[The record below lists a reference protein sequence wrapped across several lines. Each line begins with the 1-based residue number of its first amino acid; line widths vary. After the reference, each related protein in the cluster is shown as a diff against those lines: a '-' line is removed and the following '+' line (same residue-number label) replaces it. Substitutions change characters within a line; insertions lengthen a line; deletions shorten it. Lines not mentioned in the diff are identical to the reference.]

1 MSAKVLTVT
10 LNPSIDKT
18 ITVEKFIP
26 YGLNRVIKT
35 RQDPGG
41 KGINVAKVLKNF
53 GVDVTVFGLI
63 AGSQGKLLTDFL
75 SKAGIE
81 TDFLQIPGETRTNLK
96 IFDKNVNKMTEINET
111 GCQVTAEIMDSLTK
125 KFKESIQGAA
135 VVVFSGSLPP
145 GIPDDFYAEC
155 IAMAKSNGIKTVLD
169 ADASALAE
177 GIKAVPY
184 AVKPNIHELELLNG
198 CHFVNSDEVVDAV
211 KELINT
217 GIEIVIVSMGADGAI
232 VANKD
237 EVYKVDSWDIR
248 VRSAT
253 GAGDSMVGSLVY
265 SLLENDSLY
274 EIAKI
279 TTAAGTI
286 TASKEG
292 TQLCTKNE
300 VLQSLEKVTV
310 KNILV

>member
-18 ITVEKFIP
+18 ITVEKFVP
-26 YGLNRVIKT
+26 YGLNRVLKT

-75 SKAGIE
+75 NKAEIE

-96 IFDKNVNKMTEINET
+96 IFDESINKMTEINET
-111 GCQVTAEIMDSLTK
+111 GFQVTPEILDSFRN
-125 KFKESIQGAA
+125 KFKESIRGAA
-135 VVVFSGSLPP
+135 MVVLSGSLPP
-145 GIPDDFYAEC
+145 GIPDGFYAEC
-155 IAMAKSNGIKTVLD
+155 IAAAKSEEIRTVLD
-169 ADASALAE
+169 ADAGALAE

-198 CHFVNSDEVVDAV
+198 RHFTNSNEVVDAV
-211 KELINT
+211 KALINT

-237 EVYKVDSWDIR
+237 EAFKVDSWDIP
-248 VRSAT
+248 VKSAT

-265 SLLENDSLY
+265 SLLRNDSLY

-292 TQLCTKNE
+292 TQICTKNE
-300 VLQSLEKVTV
+300 VLQSLENVTV
-310 KNILV
+310 KKI

>member
-18 ITVEKFIP
+18 ITVEKFVP
-26 YGLNRVIKT
+26 YGLNRVLKT

-63 AGSQGKLLTDFL
+63 AGSQGKHLTDFL
-75 SKAGIE
+75 NRAEIE

-96 IFDKNVNKMTEINET
+96 IFDESINKMTEINES
-111 GCQVTAEIMDSLTK
+111 GFQVTPEILDSFRN
-125 KFKESIQGAA
+125 KFKESIRGAA
-135 VVVFSGSLPP
+135 MVVLSGSLPP

-155 IAMAKSNGIKTVLD
+155 IAVAKSEGIKTVLD
-169 ADASALAE
+169 ADAGALAE

-198 CHFVNSDEVVDAV
+198 RHFTNSNEVVDAV
-211 KELINT
+211 KALINT
-217 GIEIVIVSMGADGAI
+217 GIEIAIVSMGADGAI

-237 EVYKVDSWDIR
+237 EAYKVDSWDIP
-248 VRSAT
+248 VKSAT

-265 SLLENDSLY
+265 SLLKNDSLY

-292 TQLCTKNE
+292 TQICTENE
-300 VLQSLEKVTV
+300 VLQSLENVTV
-310 KNILV
+310 KKI

>member
-18 ITVEKFIP
+18 ITVEKFVP
-26 YGLNRVIKT
+26 YGLNRVLKT

-63 AGSQGKLLTDFL
+63 AGSQGKHLADFL
-75 SKAGIE
+75 NRAEIG

-96 IFDKNVNKMTEINET
+96 IFDESINKMTEINES
-111 GCQVTAEIMDSLTK
+111 GFQVTPEILDSFRN
-125 KFKESIQGAA
+125 KFKKSIRGAA
-135 VVVFSGSLPP
+135 MVVLSGSLPP
-145 GIPDDFYAEC
+145 GIPDNFYAEC
-155 IAMAKSNGIKTVLD
+155 IAVAKSEGIKTVLD
-169 ADASALAE
+169 ADAGALAE

-198 CHFVNSDEVVDAV
+198 RHFTNSNEVVDAV
-211 KELINT
+211 KALINT
-217 GIEIVIVSMGADGAI
+217 GIEIAIVSMGADGAI

-237 EVYKVDSWDIR
+237 EAYKVDSWDIP
-248 VRSAT
+248 VKSAT

-265 SLLENDSLY
+265 SLLKNDSLY

-292 TQLCTKNE
+292 TQICTENE
-300 VLQSLEKVTV
+300 VLQSLENVTV
-310 KNILV
+310 KKI

>member
-18 ITVEKFIP
+18 ITVEKFVP
-26 YGLNRVIKT
+26 YGLNRVLKT

-63 AGSQGKLLTDFL
+63 AGSQGKLLKDFL
-75 SKAGIE
+75 NRAEIE

-96 IFDKNVNKMTEINET
+96 IFDESINKMTEINET
-111 GCQVTAEIMDSLTK
+111 GFQVTPEILDSFRN

-135 VVVFSGSLPP
+135 MVVLSGSLPP

-155 IAMAKSNGIKTVLD
+155 IAVAKSEGIKTVLD
-169 ADASALAE
+169 ADAGALSE

-198 CHFVNSDEVVDAV
+198 RHFTNSNEVVDAV
-211 KELINT
+211 KALINT

-237 EVYKVDSWDIR
+237 EAYKVDSWDIA
-248 VRSAT
+248 VKSAT

-265 SLLENDSLY
+265 SLLRNDSLY

-292 TQLCTKNE
+292 TQICTGNE
-300 VLQSLEKVTV
+300 VLQSLENVTV
-310 KNILV
+310 KKI

>member
-18 ITVEKFIP
+18 ITVEKFVP
-26 YGLNRVIKT
+26 YGLNRVLKT

-63 AGSQGKLLTDFL
+63 AGSQGKHLTDFL
-75 SKAGIE
+75 NRAEIG

-96 IFDKNVNKMTEINET
+96 IFDESINKMTEINES
-111 GCQVTAEIMDSLTK
+111 GFQVTPEILDSFRN
-125 KFKESIQGAA
+125 KFKESIRGAA
-135 VVVFSGSLPP
+135 MVVLSGSLPP

-155 IAMAKSNGIKTVLD
+155 IAVAKSEGIKTVLD
-169 ADASALAE
+169 ADAGALAE

-198 CHFVNSDEVVDAV
+198 RHFTNSNEVVDAV
-211 KELINT
+211 KALINT
-217 GIEIVIVSMGADGAI
+217 GIEIAIVSMGADGAI

-237 EVYKVDSWDIR
+237 EAYKVDSWDIP
-248 VRSAT
+248 VKSAT

-265 SLLENDSLY
+265 SLLKNDSLY

-292 TQLCTKNE
+292 TQICTENE
-300 VLQSLEKVTV
+300 VLQSLENVTV
-310 KNILV
+310 KKI